1 VYRDVVGLVAL
12 DFILG
17 LFLARV
23 VCIPFV
29 IDIFCVH
36 LNDRAADVPGL
47 RVPCHMI
54 TDAKFPRHAGLPPLR
69 FFSARRAVLIPLVYD
84 AAGKLTTG
92 SLEPPGASVGNL
104 FASHASI
111 PPSRGRTLVI
121 PFFRSSSA
129 TRALVASLGHEQ

>member
-1 VYRDVVGLVAL
+1 
-12 DFILG
+12 
-17 LFLARV
+17 
-23 VCIPFV
+23 PFV

-69 FFSARRAVLIPLVYD
+69 FFSARRAVLVPLVYD
-84 AAGKLTTG
+84 AAGRLTAVFFAPPRA
-92 SLEPPGASVGNL
+92 SLGNL
-104 FASHASI
+104 FATQASI
-111 PPSRGRTLVI
+111 PPSKGRPLLI